1 MVTIKSKKEIE
12 LMRESCKIVAMAQ
25 EAIKKAIRPGISTW
39 ELNKIAEDV
48 IYAQGAIPSCKNY
61 PSGIKGVP
69 PFPAGVCISVNDEV
83 IHGIPSKHVILREGD
98 IVSTDLCA
106 YKNGVHGD
114 ATRTHFIGG
123 EKAVDPEIKRL
134 VDVTTQ
140 SFYEGLKFA
149 KPGNRIGDVSHA
161 IGEYIESH
169 GFYVVKEFQG
179 HGIGHEMH
187 EDPGIPNYGKPGKG
201 IRLEPGMCLAIE
213 PMVNLGTEEIEVLD
227 DGWTIVTADGSP
239 AAHYENTILITE
251 KEPEILTIL

>member
-1 MVTIKSKKEIE
+1 M
-12 LMRESCKIVAMAQ
+12 
-25 EAIKKAIRPGISTW
+25 
-39 ELNKIAEDV
+39 
-48 IYAQGAIPSCKNY
+48 
-61 PSGIKGVP
+61 
-69 PFPAGVCISVNDEV
+69 
-83 IHGIPSKHVILREGD
+83 HEGD

-123 EKAVDPEIKRL
+123 EQAVNPEVRRL
-134 VDVTTQ
+134 VEVTTQ

-149 KPGNRIGDVSHA
+149 KPGYRIGDISHA
-161 IGEYIESH
+161 IGEYVKSH

-187 EDPGIPNYGKPGKG
+187 EDPGIPNYGKAGKG
-201 IRLEPGMCLAIE
+201 IRLEAGMCLAIE
-213 PMVNLGTEEIEVLD
+213 PMVNFGTDEIEILD

-251 KEPEILTIL
+251 KEPEILTLL